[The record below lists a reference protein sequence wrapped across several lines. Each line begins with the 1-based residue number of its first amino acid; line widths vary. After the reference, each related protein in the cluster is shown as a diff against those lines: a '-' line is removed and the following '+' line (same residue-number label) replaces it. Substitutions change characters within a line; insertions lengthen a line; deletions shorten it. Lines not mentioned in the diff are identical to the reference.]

1 MAKDKVEAKEV
12 ELSEK
17 QKYIQLQLTDLA
29 NKEKNLMFQLDQ
41 VKASQQVFKQAFID
55 ASKKVSDEVSEEK
68 EQNMDILIPLA
79 IITTVVL
86 FSIKKFKPQVWKK
99 IVTKFKK

>member
-41 VKASQQVFKQAFID
+41 VKASQQVFNQAFID
-55 ASKKVSDEVSEEK
+55 ASKEVSDEVSE
-68 EQNMDILIPLA
+68 
-79 IITTVVL
+79 
-86 FSIKKFKPQVWKK
+86 SS
-99 IVTKFKK
+99 

>member
-29 NKEKNLMFQLDQ
+29 NKYKTLMFQLDQ

-55 ASKKVSDEVSEEK
+55 ASKEVSEEVLEEK
-68 EQNMDILIPLA
+68 E
-79 IITTVVL
+79 TT
-86 FSIKKFKPQVWKK
+86 SS
-99 IVTKFKK
+99 

>member
-1 MAKDKVEAKEV
+1 MAKDKVEPKEV

-17 QKYIQLQLTDLA
+17 QQYIQLQLTDLA

-55 ASKKVSDEVSEEK
+55 ASKEVSDEVSEEK
-68 EQNMDILIPLA
+68 E
-79 IITTVVL
+79 
-86 FSIKKFKPQVWKK
+86 
-99 IVTKFKK
+99 

>member
-55 ASKKVSDEVSEEK
+55 ASKEVSDEVSE
-68 EQNMDILIPLA
+68 
-79 IITTVVL
+79 
-86 FSIKKFKPQVWKK
+86 S
-99 IVTKFKK
+99 

>member
-1 MAKDKVEAKEV
+1 MAKDKTESKEV

-29 NKEKNLMFQLDQ
+29 NKEKTLMFQLDQ

-55 ASKKVSDEVSEEK
+55 ASKEVSDEVLEEK
-68 EQNMDILIPLA
+68 E
-79 IITTVVL
+79 TT
-86 FSIKKFKPQVWKK
+86 SS
-99 IVTKFKK
+99 

>member
-41 VKASQQVFKQAFID
+41 VKASQQVFSQAFIE
-55 ASKKVSDEVSEEK
+55 ASKEVSDEVSEEK
-68 EQNMDILIPLA
+68 E
-79 IITTVVL
+79 TT
-86 FSIKKFKPQVWKK
+86 SS
-99 IVTKFKK
+99 

>member
-17 QKYIQLQLTDLA
+17 QQYIQLQLTDLA

-41 VKASQQVFKQAFID
+41 VKASQQVFSQAFIE
-55 ASKKVSDEVSEEK
+55 ASKEVSDEVLKEEK
-68 EQNMDILIPLA
+68 
-79 IITTVVL
+79 
-86 FSIKKFKPQVWKK
+86 
-99 IVTKFKK
+99 

>member
-1 MAKDKVEAKEV
+1 MAKDKVGPKEV

-17 QKYIQLQLTDLA
+17 QQYIQLQLTDLA

-55 ASKKVSDEVSEEK
+55 ASKEVSDEVLES
-68 EQNMDILIPLA
+68 
-79 IITTVVL
+79 
-86 FSIKKFKPQVWKK
+86 
-99 IVTKFKK
+99 